1 MNPTTS
7 ADMTQATDTSPDHAL
22 PMIDAT
28 RMSRRDLLA
37 MLAASGMATL
47 VPGTADAQGVPN
59 AKRGGILR
67 VSGQTNPSSM
77 DPYTGGAGTDHTFL
91 WPVFDTLVEWDYATL
106 KPIPGM
112 AEWTWPDPKTLLL
125 NIKPGILFHD
135 GTPCD
140 AAAVKANL
148 ERGRTDT
155 RSNIKADLSSIAS
168 VDVTGPLQVKLNLS
182 RPDTALPAILSDRAG
197 MMSSPKAVAALGK
210 DHDRNPV
217 GTGPWK
223 FVSWA
228 DKEKI
233 SVRRFDKYWRKDR
246 GFVDGIDFAIIPEL
260 ATGLRSVAAGQN
272 DMMYAMPPRLKPVVD
287 RNKDLVLIQ
296 GPTVYCTQLYFN
308 LARKPLDNLKVRQ
321 AILFGV
327 DRDAFVKQAFSGIGE
342 PASMQLP
349 SSHWAWDKSV
359 STLYPYD
366 PARARA
372 LLAEAGFKD
381 GVDVVVGGYNDQ
393 DAVRRGEILM
403 EQLRQIGIRLKFIN
417 GSIPEISAQF
427 FGAEKKFDA
436 LLAAWTGRPDPAM
449 SYGLMYGKE
458 AYFNAGRVEIS
469 PELQKLLPEARASEN
484 QEVRKQVLARVQ
496 RLVMENAAVLPL
508 AFQSELTVVTKK
520 VQGYKPNLLGKPK
533 YEFLSLG

>member
-1 MNPTTS
+1 MTTPIES
-7 ADMTQATDTSPDHAL
+7 CEVHTDLHADVHAL
-22 PMIDAT
+22 PVHDAT
-28 RMSRRDLLA
+28 RLSRRELFALLA
-37 MLAASGMATL
+37 AGGFAAL
-47 VPGTADAQGVPN
+47 VPGASHAQGVPN

-67 VSGQTNPSSM
+67 ISGQTNPSSM

-106 KPIPGM
+106 KPVPGM
-112 AEWTWPDPKTLLL
+112 ADWTWPDPKTLVL
-125 NIKPGILFHD
+125 NLKPGILFHD
-135 GTPCD
+135 GTPVD
-140 AAAVKANL
+140 AEAVKFNL
-148 ERGRTDT
+148 DRGRTDP

-168 VDVTGPLQVKLNLS
+168 VDVAGPLQVKVNLS

-197 MMSSPKAVAALGK
+197 MMSSPKAVTALGK
-210 DHDRNPV
+210 EHDRTPV
-217 GTGPWK
+217 GAGPWK

-228 DKEKI
+228 DNQKI

-287 RNKDLVLIQ
+287 RNKDLTLIQ
-296 GPTVYCTQLYFN
+296 GPTVYCTQMYFN
-308 LARKPLDNLKVRQ
+308 MARKPLDNLKVRQ
-321 AILFGV
+321 AILFAV

-342 PASMQLP
+342 PATMQLP

-359 STLYPYD
+359 STLYPHD
-366 PARARA
+366 PNKARA

-381 GVDVVVGGYNDQ
+381 GVDVVVGGYSDQ

-403 EQLRQIGIRLKFIN
+403 EQLRQVGIRLKFIN

-469 PELQKLLPEARASEN
+469 SELQKLLPEARASEN
-484 QEVRKQVLARVQ
+484 QEVRKQVLGRIQ

>member
-1 MNPTTS
+1 
-7 ADMTQATDTSPDHAL
+7 MTQAPDSDTMFDALATDL
-22 PMIDAT
+22 PVVDAT
-28 RMSRRDLLA
+28 RLSRRELFA
-37 MLAASGMATL
+37 MLAAGGFAAL
-47 VPGTADAQGVPN
+47 LPGTAGAQGVPN

-67 VSGQTNPSSM
+67 ISGQTNPSSM

-106 KPIPGM
+106 KPVPGL
-112 AEWTWPDPKTLLL
+112 ADWTWPDPKTLVLT
-125 NIKPGILFHD
+125 IKPGILFHD
-135 GTPCD
+135 GTPLD
-140 AAAVKANL
+140 AEAVKFNL
-148 ERGRTDT
+148 DRGRTDA

-168 VDVTGPLQVKLNLS
+168 VEVTGPLQVKVNLS

-197 MMSSPKAVAALGK
+197 MMSSPKAVTALGK
-210 DHDRNPV
+210 EHDRTPV
-217 GTGPWK
+217 GAGPWK

-228 DKEKI
+228 DNQKI
-233 SVRRFDKYWRKDR
+233 SVRKFDKYWRKDR

-260 ATGLRSVAAGQN
+260 ATGLRSVSAGQN

-287 RNKDLVLIQ
+287 RNKDLTLIQ
-296 GPTVYCTQLYFN
+296 GPTVYCTQMYFN

-321 AILFGV
+321 AILFAV

-342 PASMQLP
+342 PATMQLP

-359 STLYPYD
+359 STLYPHD
-366 PARARA
+366 PNKARA

-381 GVDVVVGGYNDQ
+381 GVDVVVGGYSDQ

-403 EQLRQIGIRLKFIN
+403 EQLRQVGIRLKFIN

-484 QEVRKQVLARVQ
+484 QEVRKQVLGRIQ

-533 YEFLSLG
+533 YEFLSLT